1 MLPKRIF
8 LRILLVVFALVL
20 GGIIITQVSG
30 QINLADIWSPTGL
43 KPKPN
48 DLRVP
53 PNRNQQN
60 DFTNPND
67 IPDEIAFGQVFRQLE
82 ELNKKADQEQQNNR
96 DGMKFRNL
104 YKDMA
109 GLSEK
114 QARDLDRIAQQTN
127 QRLKQLDQRAKQI
140 INQIRSRVPG
150 GRLQPGQAPPMPPP
164 ELEQLS
170 EQRKTLILQSVS
182 ELRNN
187 FGEAEFA
194 RFSDFVNRKVKAGI
208 KKVKTNKDN

>member
-1 MLPKRIF
+1 MLPKRIV

-30 QINLADIWSPTGL
+30 QINLADIWSPSGL

-60 DFTNPND
+60 DFTNPNE

-104 YKDMA
+104 YKQMA
-109 GLSEK
+109 GLSDP
-114 QARDLDRIAQQTN
+114 QARDLDRIAHQTN
-127 QRLKQLDQRAKQI
+127 GQLRRLDQRAKQI

-170 EQRKTLILQSVS
+170 EQRKTLILQSVGN
-182 ELRNN
+182 LRTE

-194 RFSDFVNRKVKAGI
+194 RFNDFVNRKVKAGI